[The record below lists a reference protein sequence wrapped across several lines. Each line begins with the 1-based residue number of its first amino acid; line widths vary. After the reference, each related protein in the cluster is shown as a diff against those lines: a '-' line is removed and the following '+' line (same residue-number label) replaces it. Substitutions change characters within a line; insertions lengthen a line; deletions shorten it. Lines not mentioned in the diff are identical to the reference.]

1 MVDFP
6 PTEQVLLECLQVKY
20 GKHHSSFLPVTTSQ
34 CAQAYQ
40 TELAIDRTSVKA
52 EERNVFIIIKYR
64 SRIGIQINQ
73 FSIKYHRTTTKIIT
87 DQSQRIHV
95 MQ

>member
-34 CAQAYQ
+34 RAQAYQ

-52 EERNVFIIIKYR
+52 EERNVFLIKYR
-64 SRIGIQINQ
+64 SHTGIQIEQ
-73 FSIKYHRTTTKIIT
+73 SSIEYHRTTTKIIT
-87 DQSQRIHV
+87 LTNHKGCV
-95 MQ
+95 